1 MGNKK
6 KGVFSHLILT
16 QHVDEVGNTH
26 KFGTSDAIYD
36 KDGTALDYQV
46 DFEEGDITIEIQSF
60 NHLEDRTEEVLFTAT
75 EEDLEFFKQMV
86 KDMEHVFT
94 LKRLRKV
101 SSSDTIIE
109 DITGGEQGGE

>member
-1 MGNKK
+1 MRNKK

-16 QHVDEVGNTH
+16 QHVDEIGNTH
-26 KFGTSDAIYD
+26 KFGTSDTIYD
-36 KDGTALDYQV
+36 EDGTSLDYQL

-75 EEDLEFFKQMV
+75 EEDLKFFKQMV

-101 SSSDTIIE
+101 SSSDTIVG
-109 DITGGEQGGE
+109 DITGGEQGDE

>member
-6 KGVFSHLILT
+6 RGLFSHLLMERWT
-16 QHVDEVGNTH
+16 DEEGTTH
-26 KFGTSDAIYD
+26 KLGNSGVILD
-36 KDGTALDYQV
+36 DGGAALDYEV
-46 DFEEGDITIEIQSF
+46 DFKEGKVTLDIAQV

-101 SSSDTIIE
+101 PSSDTIIE

>member
-1 MGNKK
+1 MGSKK
-6 KGVFSHLILT
+6 KGLFSHLILT

-36 KDGTALDYQV
+36 EDGTSLDYQL

-60 NHLEDRTEEVLFTAT
+60 NHLEDRTEGAMFIAT

-101 SSSDTIIE
+101 PSSETVVE
-109 DITGGEQGGE
+109 DITGGEREEE

>member
-6 KGVFSHLILT
+6 RGLFSHLILT

-36 KDGTALDYQV
+36 EDGTSLDYQL
-46 DFEEGDITIEIQSF
+46 DFEEEDITIEIQSF
-60 NHLEDRTEEVLFTAT
+60 NHLEDRTGGAMFIAT

-101 SSSDTIIE
+101 SSSDTIVE
-109 DITGGEQGGE
+109 DITGGEQGDE

>member
-6 KGVFSHLILT
+6 RGLFSHLILT
-16 QHVDEVGNTH
+16 QYVDEVGNTH

-46 DFEEGDITIEIQSF
+46 DFEEGDITIEIQAF
-60 NHLEDRTEEVLFTAT
+60 NHLEDRTEEVLFTVT

-101 SSSDTIIE
+101 SSSDTIVGG
-109 DITGGEQGGE
+109 ITGGEQGDE